1 MFAAAAN
8 AGNPPPLG
16 PFRTFQVPITDIA
29 TLTGLD
35 VTALAAADRLP
46 VPTGARPDN
55 IDAERGWRRLQAPS
69 DILWRR
75 PPDSTAR

>member
-1 MFAAAAN
+1 MLADAAA

-35 VTALAAADRLP
+35 LTALAAADRLP
-46 VPTGARPDN
+46 VPTGARPDR
-55 IDAERGWRRLQAPS
+55 IDDQTVWRPLRTPH
-69 DILWRR
+69 DIIWRR
-75 PPDSTAR
+75 PPASNAR